1 MSERILT
8 LRDLNRATLARQQ
21 LLERKRLS
29 PTALIERLVGMQAQW
44 PPAPYVGIWT
54 RTMGFRCETLERALA
69 SGSVVKAT
77 VMRQTLHLV
86 TPRDYALIRAAM
98 SEANFPWE
106 TSQAKSLASVA
117 RALAA
122 EGPVTSAEGIA
133 ALERETRPHGD
144 RRPACLARRPSSG
157 APRAP
162 PRDRPLARSTRGPL
176 RRARRAGGARPDR
189 GSRRDSAPLPRRLR
203 AGIGARH
210 RVSGA

>member
-1 MSERILT
+1 MSERVLT

-54 RTMGFRCETLERALA
+54 RTMGFRRETLERALA
-69 SGSVVKAT
+69 SGPVVKAT

-133 ALERETRPHGD
+133 ALEREHG
-144 RRPACLARRPSSG
+144 LAG
-157 APRAP
+157 IA
-162 PRDRPLARSTRGPL
+162 
-176 RRARRAGGARPDR
+176 ARRAWRAARVGRTSCTTTRPPSGTLDTR
-189 GSRRDSAPLPRRLR
+189 AASSRSTSRRSTSRSRLAPRFCAATSPPS
-203 AGIGARH
+203 GRH
-210 RVSGA
+210 RCKT